1 MKNSLSSLKKNLQKK
16 IEENP
21 KKELYF
27 FDESRFGTHSKI
39 GHGWFLKGFRTSIP
53 VKLGFQNFYV
63 YSAVSPQTGG
73 DCTLLMPYVNTKC
86 MNAFLEHMA
95 KELEGREIFLVIDG
109 AGWHKSKD
117 LFVPKN
123 IEIML
128 LPAYSPELNPVERLW
143 RHIKDYVLKNRI
155 YETLKE
161 LEDEVCDFTKQI
173 KIETYQSICNANY
186 ILD

>member
-1 MKNSLSSLKKNLQKK
+1 MRVLLDDLQQRL
-16 IEENP
+16 NTDCMNVYL
-21 KKELYF
+21 KEL
-27 FDESRFGTHSKI
+27 SRKI
-39 GHGWFLKGFRTSIP
+39 
-53 VKLGFQNFYV
+53 
-63 YSAVSPQTGG
+63 
-73 DCTLLMPYVNTKC
+73 
-86 MNAFLEHMA
+86 
-95 KELEGREIFLVIDG
+95 KEDVILIMDG

-186 ILD
+186 LSN